1 MTIRL
6 LRSISCISVSEKKR
20 EKKVAA
26 VTNRS
31 RSCNV
36 LLQQKQRKRP
46 RQLSGSSS
54 EAKDNIWKTFSQAV
68 DDEQELMRR
77 LYQDNLDLIKTADNI
92 R

>member
-31 RSCNV
+31 QLCSV
-36 LLQQKQRKRP
+36 LLQQEQRKRS
-46 RQLSGSSS
+46 RQLSGSSGD
-54 EAKDNIWKTFSQAV
+54 ARDNIWKTFSQAV
-68 DDEQELMRR
+68 DEEQELMRR
-77 LYQDNLDLIKTADNI
+77 LYQDNLDLIKTTDND

>member
-26 VTNRS
+26 VTYRS
-31 RSCNV
+31 QLCNV
-36 LLQQKQRKRP
+36 LLQQEQRKRP

-68 DDEQELMRR
+68 DEEQELMRR